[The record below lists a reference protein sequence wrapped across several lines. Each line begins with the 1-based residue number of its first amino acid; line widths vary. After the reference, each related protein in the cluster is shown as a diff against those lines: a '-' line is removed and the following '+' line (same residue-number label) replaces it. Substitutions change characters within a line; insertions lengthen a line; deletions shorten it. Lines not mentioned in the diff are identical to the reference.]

1 MSMAQAAFY
10 AIGAYASG
18 MLTVLWGWHIVPS
31 LFAGAGLG
39 ALTAG
44 LVGFPALRVK
54 GLMLVIA
61 TLAFGEGIRLFFFNF
76 DYQVQKGNV
85 RVGRSGRKV
94 SGRFAISPRTAGP
107 RPK

>member
-1 MSMAQAAFY
+1 
-10 AIGAYASG
+10 
-18 MLTVLWGWHIVPS
+18 MLTVLWGWHIVPV
-31 LFAGAGLG
+31 
-39 ALTAG
+39 ALSRRRPRRADRG

-85 RVGRSGRKV
+85 RVGPLGPEASGR
-94 SGRFAISPRTAGP
+94 SATSPRTAGP
-107 RPK
+107 RAK